1 MVKIGGGTTT
11 DSFSTIDWGEGIYYL
26 KTETDLAGGAN
37 YTVLGTSQLLSVPF
51 ALHAKSASY
60 INGEMALEGIP
71 VSIDQ
76 INKNTSFAFSEVT
89 TVYDPDTGEA
99 TSNPVIIHTFNGK
112 NGVWSSVTSTFN
124 SINSLI
130 ISESNN

>member
-1 MVKIGGGTTT
+1 M
-11 DSFSTIDWGEGIYYL
+11 
-26 KTETDLAGGAN
+26 
-37 YTVLGTSQLLSVPF
+37 LSVPF
-51 ALHAKSASY
+51 ALHTKSASS

-89 TVYDPDTGEA
+89 TVYDLDTGEA

-112 NGVWSSVTSTFN
+112 SGVWSSVTSTFN